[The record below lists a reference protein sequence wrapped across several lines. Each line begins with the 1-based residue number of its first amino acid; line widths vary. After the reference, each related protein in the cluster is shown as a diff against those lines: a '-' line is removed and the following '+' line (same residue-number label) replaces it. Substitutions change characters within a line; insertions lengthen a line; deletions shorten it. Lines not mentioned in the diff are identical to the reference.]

1 MKRNEMIRM
10 LLGAAV
16 LGGLSVGCVNG
27 SSQPA
32 ATAAVKEAVVAPA
45 AAAMPH
51 AKPGF
56 FTRLDK
62 NGRLW
67 VFAEGSKEL
76 EEFKTK
82 GESAKVV
89 IRPGAGPG
97 GITLKGADADTLRA
111 YVVAAPGFHT
121 QFDKEG
127 RLWVFKTGATELAD
141 YQAKGELAK
150 HVVRPAAG
158 PMGLTLKGPDATTLD
173 EYQAQF

>member
-1 MKRNEMIRM
+1 MRNLDA
-10 LLGAAV
+10 LLAIPLKA
-16 LGGLSVGCVNG
+16 
-27 SSQPA
+27 
-32 ATAAVKEAVVAPA
+32 EAVGADHRSGVDEAPLA
-45 AAAMPH
+45 YSD
-51 AKPGF
+51 
-56 FTRLDK
+56 TRVERDI
-62 NGRLW
+62 GH
-67 VFAEGSKEL
+67 EG
-76 EEFKTK
+76 
-82 GESAKVV
+82 
-89 IRPGAGPG
+89 GA
-97 GITLKGADADTLRA
+97 GADADTLRA